1 MHILTQGHVR
11 ETRKVGNA
19 YGGQGAR
26 ESSNSIT
33 AQWRGGGI
41 RQAFSQQ
48 VVVQRKALIGA
59 LKMVYWLA
67 KEEVAHTTKFVSLM
81 QLSINL
87 GADYLRELHV
97 GRNACYTSEQIIG
110 ELLQCLSQ
118 VIEEA
123 VLSSMRG
130 STFYALMTDESTDI
144 AVLK

>member
-1 MHILTQGHVR
+1 M
-11 ETRKVGNA
+11 E
-19 YGGQGAR
+19 AR
-26 ESSNSIT
+26 ERERARIASQRS
-33 AQWRGGGI
+33 GGI

-67 KEEVAHTTKFVSLM
+67 KEEIAHTTKFASLM

-97 GRNACYTSEQIIG
+97 GRNACYSSEQIIG

-118 VIEEA
+118 VINPRRA
-123 VLSSMRG
+123 CAARVTVVVLCVCVSVCLSFCLLLFSHHGLRG
-130 STFYALMTDESTDI
+130 GL
-144 AVLK
+144 